1 MDKRVL
7 AFLMF
12 LILQSCQLFDKKIPD
27 EKVLLEQEL
36 KKIDW
41 KNVDEWPTF
50 VQCDSLVDKESQK
63 MCFYNL
69 LSSQLQE
76 KLQDDSIAKL
86 LPNVDSIQVKVTIF
100 SDAKVSFEPVLNDS
114 LVINRHQLDS
124 IFQLRLAS
132 FPAIQPALKRGM
144 PVKTQLQLPVLL
156 HK

>member
-1 MDKRVL
+1 MNKKFL
-7 AFLMF
+7 AFFIFFMF
-12 LILQSCQLFDKKIPD
+12 QSCQLFDKKVPD
-27 EKVLLEQEL
+27 EKQLLNQEL

-86 LPNVDSIQVKVTIF
+86 LPNIDSIQVKVTIF
-100 SDAKVSFEPVLNDS
+100 SDAKVSFEPILNDS
-114 LVINRHQLDS
+114 LVVNRHQLDS
-124 IFQLRLAS
+124 VFQLRLAS

-144 PVKTQLQLPVLL
+144 PVKTEVQLPIVL

>member
-1 MDKRVL
+1 MNKRIL
-7 AFLMF
+7 SFFMF
-12 LILQSCQLFDKKIPD
+12 LLLQSCQLFEKKVPD
-27 EKVLLEQEL
+27 EKHLLELEL

-41 KNVDEWPTF
+41 QHVDEWPNF
-50 VQCDSLVDKESQK
+50 VQCDSLANKDSKK
-63 MCFYNL
+63 ICFYEL

-86 LPNVDSIQVKVTIF
+86 LPNVDSILVKVTIF
-100 SDAKVSFEPVLNDS
+100 SDARISFEPILNDS
-114 LVINRHQLDS
+114 LVVNRHQLDS

-132 FPAIQPALKRGM
+132 FPSVQPALKRGI

>member
-1 MDKRVL
+1 MNKRFL
-7 AFLMF
+7 AFFIFVMF
-12 LILQSCQLFDKKIPD
+12 QSCQLFDKKVPD
-27 EKVLLEQEL
+27 EKQLLNQEL

-86 LPNVDSIQVKVTIF
+86 LPNIDSIQVKVTIF
-100 SDAKVSFEPVLNDS
+100 SDAKVSFEPILIDS

-124 IFQLRLAS
+124 VFQLRLAS
-132 FPAIQPALKRGM
+132 FPAIKPALKRGM
-144 PVKTQLQLPVLL
+144 PVKTELQLPIVL

>member
-50 VQCDSLVDKESQK
+50 VQCDSLEDKESQK

>member
-7 AFLMF
+7 AFLML
-12 LILQSCQLFDKKIPD
+12 LILQSCQLFDKQIPD

-41 KNVDEWPTF
+41 QHVDEWPTF
-50 VQCDSLVDKESQK
+50 VQCDSLLDKDSQK
-63 MCFYNL
+63 ICFYEL
-69 LSSQLQE
+69 LSSQLKE

-100 SDAKVSFEPVLNDS
+100 SNAKISFEPIINDS
-114 LVINRHQLDS
+114 LVVNRHQLDS
-124 IFQLRLAS
+124 VFQLRLAS
-132 FPAIQPALKRGM
+132 FPSVQPALKRGI